1 MRYAFAFLMIPLA
14 VFPSYFLEFGTDTGI
29 GIGYVGGWYEIWGG
43 IPYSGFRI
51 SKGFRVYG
59 YDLGAG
65 FSISSRLFE
74 ENVPGSGAIELTFK
88 AFGIQLKLYGGFSTE
103 EATIVGNSELVGGVF
118 TGLDVKIESNPQFIF
133 GISSVVYGLY
143 RREGSYYFGFA
154 PFGDYAMFPTFMKLG
169 IGYTLSNL
177 RFEVLYT
184 FSTGNAPGVPTPVF
198 NIGGLVLR
206 LRVER

>member
-1 MRYAFAFLMIPLA
+1 MRYFIFFLLISVV
-14 VFPSYFLEFGTDTGI
+14 VFPSYFLEFGTDMGI
-29 GIGYVGGWYEIWGG
+29 EIGYEEGWYEIWGG
-43 IPYSGFRI
+43 VPYSGFRI
-51 SKGFRVYG
+51 SKAFRVYG
-59 YDLGAG
+59 YDFGTI

-74 ENVPGSGAIELTFK
+74 KNVPGSGTIGTFLEV
-88 AFGIQLKLYGGFSTE
+88 FGIHLEIYGGFSTE

-118 TGLDVKIESNPQFIF
+118 TGLDIKTLNNPELIL

-143 RREGSYYFGFA
+143 RKDGKYYFGFA
-154 PFGDYAMFPTFMKLG
+154 PFGDYATFPTFMKLG

-184 FSTGNAPGVPTPVF
+184 FSTGNAPGVPTPIF